1 VGKLAAYGTEG
12 PKTKRSCWNCGSE
25 DHLKNE
31 CTKDLVKCKRCGKR
45 GHLERFCKSSPQEE
59 GRRKDTREREKK
71 MLKKK
76 FLNKTEGGEKSFF
89 ISFQ

>member
-31 CTKDLVKCKRCGKR
+31 CTKDPVKCKRCGKR
-45 GHLERFCKSSPQEE
+45 GHLERFCKSAARGGTSQ
-59 GRRKDTREREKK
+59 GYKRAREKDVEEEI
-71 MLKKK
+71 
-76 FLNKTEGGEKSFF
+76 FE
-89 ISFQ
+89 